1 MISGVTGVAADV
13 VPFGMVFGNRGVLTG
28 LNIIGLSRRGFER
41 AAIHR
46 LRAAFHLLFAGEGVF
61 AQRLEELRT
70 DLSPGLG
77 VSLGRSVDRHVR
89 RDQQGDGSVRIDL
102 RAFGLTDGDRLVQG
116 TQRSVQLKLRRLIG
130 QHPQTLQDARR
141 GGGRKAQTKI
151 VITHRET
158 SLNLAE

>member
-1 MISGVTGVAADV
+1 MVTL
-13 VPFGMVFGNRGVLTG
+13 P
-28 LNIIGLSRRGFER
+28 E
-41 AAIHR
+41 
-46 LRAAFHLLFAGEGVF
+46 
-61 AQRLEELRT
+61 
-70 DLSPGLG
+70 PGLG
-77 VSLGRSVDRHVR
+77 ISLGRSVDCHVR
-89 RDQQGDGSVRIDL
+89 RYQQGDGSVRIDL